1 MLDGYATFKLFFLAR
16 KAVLTLL
23 EVYLKKFIPCGK
35 FLIRFIDL
43 SSFRF
48 VIKEIKIFV
57 IEDKDLAVNKKFYS
71 IFLSTELLNLSQHSM
86 LLIFAHTNHKK
97 K

>member
-1 MLDGYATFKLFFLAR
+1 MLDGYATFKLFFFVR
-16 KAVLTLL
+16 IAVLTLL
-23 EVYLKKFIPCGK
+23 EVYLKKFIPLGK
-35 FLIRFIDL
+35 FLIRFTAL
-43 SSFRF
+43 NSFRF

-71 IFLSTELLNLSQHSM
+71 IFLSTELLSLSHPSM
-86 LLIFAHTNHKK
+86 LLIFDHTNHKK